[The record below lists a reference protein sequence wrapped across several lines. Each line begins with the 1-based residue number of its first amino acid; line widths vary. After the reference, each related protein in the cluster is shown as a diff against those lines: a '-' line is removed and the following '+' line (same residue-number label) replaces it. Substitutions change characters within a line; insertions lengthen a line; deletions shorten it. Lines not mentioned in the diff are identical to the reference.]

1 MSRDTRPQGAAFL
14 LAQVGAHAAARF
26 GERVDA
32 VGLSRPQSGILGLLT
47 ANPGISQQELAQ
59 LLGMLPSRVVAL
71 VDEMEE
77 AGLIRRQRDQ
87 EDRRRNALALTATG
101 KAALHKVAGIA
112 RAHEDDICSALS
124 PSERRQLTALLQ
136 RVAAQQ
142 GLTPG
147 VHPGY
152 QALRPATTRR

>member
-1 MSRDTRPQGAAFL
+1 MARDQRPRGAAFL
-14 LAQVGAHAAARF
+14 LAQIGAHAATRF
-26 GERVDA
+26 GERVGA

-47 ANPGISQQELAQ
+47 AHPGISQQDLAQ

-77 AGLIRRQRDQ
+77 LGLIRRQRD
-87 EDRRRNALALTATG
+87 EADRRRNTLVLTAAGRAALT
-101 KAALHKVAGIA
+101 KVGAIA
-112 RAHEDDICSALS
+112 RAHEDDVCSALTA
-124 PSERRQLTALLQ
+124 SERRQLTGLLE
-136 RVAAQQ
+136 RIAEQQ

-152 QALRPATTRR
+152 PALRPATTRR

>member
-1 MSRDTRPQGAAFL
+1 MARDARPQGAAFL

-26 GERVDA
+26 GERVHD

-77 AGLIRRQRDQ
+77 AGLLRRQRDDV
-87 EDRRRNALALTATG
+87 DRRRNSLVLTPAG
-101 KAALHKVAGIA
+101 KAALQKVAAVA
-112 RAHEDDICSALS
+112 RAHEDDICAGLAA
-124 PSERRQLTALLQ
+124 SERRQLIGLLE
-136 RVAAQQ
+136 RIAAQQ

-152 QALRPATTRR
+152 KSLRPAARR

>member
-1 MSRDTRPQGAAFL
+1 MSRETRPQGAAFL
-14 LAQVGAHAAARF
+14 LAQVGAHASSRF
-26 GERVDA
+26 GERVHE

-59 LLGMLPSRVVAL
+59 LLGMLPSRVVGL

-77 AGLIRRQRDQ
+77 AGLIRRQRD
-87 EDRRRNALALTATG
+87 EVDRRRNTLVLTPVG
-101 KAALHKVAGIA
+101 KAALQKIAAAG
-112 RAHEDDICSALS
+112 RAHEDDICAALS
-124 PSERRQLTALLQ
+124 ATERRQLTVLLE
-136 RVAAQQ
+136 RIAAQQ

-152 QALRPATTRR
+152 RSLRPATARP